1 MHHGGTEEADV
12 ADGTLWEIQGWEQ
25 SHMGLKG
32 KTGSH
37 RPRWGPLALLLH
49 MWGASSVTPGRKEKG
64 GIISVLL
71 ARLCASPTAS
81 PSLERQ
87 HGGKGIPAS
96 CVTQAMS
103 EVTGAS
109 FSSSGKWG

>member
-1 MHHGGTEEADV
+1 MHHDGTGEADV

-37 RPRWGPLALLLH
+37 RPRWGPLTLLLH

-64 GIISVLL
+64 GERTSSFLVMDCTEN
-71 ARLCASPTAS
+71 AFSGSLCT
-81 PSLERQ
+81 
-87 HGGKGIPAS
+87 
-96 CVTQAMS
+96 
-103 EVTGAS
+103 
-109 FSSSGKWG
+109 